1 MVAKC
6 LNKLNWF
13 SCACYQRGQLLCIR
27 WESGSAHRKEILSQM
42 WGVRLRKFLALAM
55 PRLGIP
61 VVAEFVS
68 LNWHSFN
75 WVFANLQFK
84 NKIVTYND
92 CT

>member
-42 WGVRLRKFLALAM
+42 WGVGLRKFLAIAM
-55 PRLGIP
+55 ARLGIP
-61 VVAEFVS
+61 VVAEFLS
-68 LNWHSFN
+68 LNWPSFES
-75 WVFANLQFK
+75 
-84 NKIVTYND
+84 
-92 CT
+92 